1 MNLNENVKKA
11 ISERIGILY
20 QASRDFCEDF
30 DNLVASDCFDVD
42 EIKAIQEM
50 SKSIKR
56 ALGECDSILN
66 RIRIMADQMRLLYEP
81 QGNQGKSEG
90 IFPCS
95 AETADSD
102 NKAVSY
108 SEKQADS
115 DNKEAPHQSQVHVH
129 QEYQVIADPGA
140 SNLFSRVNR
149 LLADG
154 WRPQGGIAVEHIDGE
169 NDSGYILYQAM
180 VRGLS

>member
-11 ISERIGILY
+11 ISERLGILY

-66 RIRIMADQMRLLYEP
+66 RIRIMADQMRLLDEMKVS
-81 QGNQGKSEG
+81 NQCQKGIDKADGCEG
-90 IFPCS
+90 VMPCS
-95 AETADSD
+95 R
-102 NKAVSY
+102 VL
-108 SEKQADS
+108 
-115 DNKEAPHQSQVHVH
+115 KED
-129 QEYQVIADPGA
+129 ED
-140 SNLFSRVNR
+140 
-149 LLADG
+149 D
-154 WRPQGGIAVEHIDGE
+154 
-169 NDSGYILYQAM
+169 
-180 VRGLS
+180 